1 MHNQSTIYSQQNPQ
15 LQQLFEQAGNSRKIL
30 CAPLDYAK
38 AHHTTLFCNA
48 LGDILKKP
56 FSVPNCAE
64 GAQRLLEEVKK
75 TAHHSGISL
84 KHVFFG
90 GEDLPS
96 YAQNFVQ
103 RLHQEGYLVLRVNAW
118 EAKRKRE
125 NYQASS
131 DQLDLL
137 GIAKAL
143 LDRRGQPAATSDS
156 IHQNLREITRA
167 RRRFVHEQSGLK
179 NRIHTYVDRLFPGFL
194 GTSSPVGA
202 FSKVSLQLMEKD
214 FSAAQIAS
222 KKPSALTKRLQ
233 QYGQA
238 DAQETVRQLQT
249 LAASALHCSLEQR
262 LIWQHSLY
270 CHVQLFNKVEELILT
285 EAKEGAA
292 WLAQSPGAFLTSIRG
307 IGVVLAAGLT
317 AELGHPWRGLSSLCS
332 YCGIV
337 PSSKQT
343 GGPDQPAQTG
353 HVRRR
358 CNRIAKDWL
367 VQSANKIGLL
377 GPEELQ
383 QQYQQLKDNGQHADF
398 VMAKRYLRIGKDLM
412 HRQALYLPK
421 ALFQKESS
429 AAERAAYYLKL
440 WPTLLNKW
448 RPLASPEIV
457 FSAKNP
463 LGQWRQ
469 MVQEAYN
476 ISLPLSAQPP
486 QSDANQ

>member
-1 MHNQSTIYSQQNPQ
+1 MHNQTSIYSQQNPH
-15 LQQLFEQAGNSRKIL
+15 LQRLFEQAGNSRKIL

-48 LGDILKKP
+48 LGDIVKKP
-56 FSVPNCAE
+56 FAVPNSAE

-75 TAHHSGISL
+75 TAHHRAISL

-103 RLHQEGYLVLRVNAW
+103 HLHQEGYLVLRVNAW

-143 LDRRGQPAATSDS
+143 LDRRGQSAATSDS

-167 RRRFVHEQSGLK
+167 RRRFVHEQTAVK

-194 GTSSPVGA
+194 GARSPISA
-202 FSKVSLQLMEKD
+202 FSKVSLQLMEKE

-222 KKPSALTKRLQ
+222 KKASALTKRLQ
-233 QYGQA
+233 QYGQS
-238 DAQETVRQLQT
+238 DAQETAQALQT
-249 LAASALHCSLEQR
+249 LAAGALHCSLEQR
-262 LIWQHSLY
+262 PIWQQSLY
-270 CHVQLFNKVEELILT
+270 CHVQLFHKVEELILT
-285 EAKEGAA
+285 QAKEAAA

-307 IGVVLAAGLT
+307 VGVVLAAGLT
-317 AELGHPWRGLSSLCS
+317 AELGHPWRRLASLCS

-343 GGPDQPAQTG
+343 GGPEQPAQTG
-353 HVRRR
+353 RVRRR
-358 CNRIAKDWL
+358 SNHIAKDWL

-383 QQYQQLKDNGQHADF
+383 QQYRQLLDKGQHADF
-398 VMAKRYLRIGKDLM
+398 VMAKRYLRISKDLM
-412 HRQALYLPK
+412 HRQAVYLPK
-421 ALFQKESS
+421 ALFQKESNP
-429 AAERAAYYLKL
+429 AARAAYYLKL

-448 RPLASPEIV
+448 RPWASPEMV

-469 MVQEAYN
+469 MVQQAYN
-476 ISLPLSAQPP
+476 ISLPLSVHTP
-486 QSDANQ
+486 QSQDS